1 MNIVQSLSIAL
12 PEILLLIG
20 VSVVLLADVLIN
32 GPQIPRDEA
41 THGALHPSGGG
52 AAHAD
57 LAAVIAVNHARVML
71 SLIHI

>member
-1 MNIVQSLSIAL
+1 
-12 PEILLLIG
+12 

-52 AAHAD
+52 AAQAD
-57 LAAVIAVNHARVML
+57 LSGVLVATRGHGAEPTNDPAPKMRVQLLALAALVL
-71 SLIHI
+71 P

>member
-32 GPQIPRDEA
+32 GPQIPRDNKEKNVK
-41 THGALHPSGGG
+41 GVKL
-52 AAHAD
+52 
-57 LAAVIAVNHARVML
+57 
-71 SLIHI
+71 

>member
-41 THGALHPSGGG
+41 THGALHSSGG
-52 AAHAD
+52 
-57 LAAVIAVNHARVML
+57 ARRRPTSQALLPPTMPA
-71 SLIHI
+71 